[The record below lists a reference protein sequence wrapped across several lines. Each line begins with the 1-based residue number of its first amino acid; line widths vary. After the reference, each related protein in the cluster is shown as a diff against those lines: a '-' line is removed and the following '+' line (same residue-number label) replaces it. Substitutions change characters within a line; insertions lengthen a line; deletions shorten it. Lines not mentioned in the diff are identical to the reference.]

1 MRREQA
7 QISAC
12 NPVAVDPW
20 VRNSRL
26 GAGSHRSRGRHRTDI
41 PVLVVDVPSKPGPGL
56 NGEIVDYRV
65 AVALR
70 AGMSPSLDL
79 RAGQAQAGWAARRL
93 DARRVEITAGSEV
106 FVTTKGHLPPRWL
119 DVVAELGEVFIVY
132 GVGVI
137 TATQA
142 PDLVAFT
149 AGCAAAARIAWHT
162 NVGQK
167 PGYHL
172 LDLRE
177 AGFALPAFSFPADQL
192 RARGPLEQWRFEHLG
207 NRGRPGWTAPPMN
220 TAGTC
225 FWQPPLTP
233 PLPDLASCS
242 SIAGASSPESWQDRE
257 ERIRTIQIVGQKGD
271 PTWTLPTDVSADV
284 WPPLVV
290 RLGCFSETSPSRAAS
305 TARPRRFRG
314 VNGTQVGRCVTSVGN
329 ASGSNRSC
337 CAIRVRG
344 ASTWGP
350 MPRAKP
356 ATAAR

>member
-1 MRREQA
+1 MSKHKSLLATPSPSIPGFGTAASGR
-7 QISAC
+7 
-12 NPVAVDPW
+12 AVI
-20 VRNSRL
+20 VHEAAT
-26 GAGSHRSRGRHRTDI
+26 GTDI

-79 RAGQAQAGWAARRL
+79 RAGQALAGWAARRL

-119 DVVAELGEVFIVY
+119 DVAAELGEVFIVY

-207 NRGRPGWTAPPMN
+207 NRGRPGWTTPPMN

-242 SIAGASSPESWQDRE
+242 STAGASSPESWQDRE

-314 VNGTQVGRCVTSVGN
+314 VNGTQVGRCVTGVGN

>member
-1 MRREQA
+1 VSKHKSLLATPSPSIPGFGTAASGR
-7 QISAC
+7 
-12 NPVAVDPW
+12 AVI
-20 VRNSRL
+20 VHEAAT
-26 GAGSHRSRGRHRTDI
+26 GTDI

-79 RAGQAQAGWAARRL
+79 RAGQALAGWAARRL

-119 DVVAELGEVFIVY
+119 DVAAELGEVFIVY

-192 RARGPLEQWRFEHLG
+192 RARGPLEQWGFEHLG
-207 NRGRPGWTAPPMN
+207 NRDPARPLPLSDRLVVSLKAGPADVDVFDVGMGGLSSGSALVPMTGMRGVAERPAWMDDAADEYGRYLLLATTADASSARPGQLLLNSWCVITRIL
-220 TAGTC
+220 AG
-225 FWQPPLTP
+225 
-233 PLPDLASCS
+233 
-242 SIAGASSPESWQDRE
+242 PE
-257 ERIRTIQIVGQKGD
+257 K
-271 PTWTLPTDVSADV
+271 
-284 WPPLVV
+284 
-290 RLGCFSETSPSRAAS
+290 
-305 TARPRRFRG
+305 
-314 VNGTQVGRCVTSVGN
+314 
-329 ASGSNRSC
+329 SGSAPS
-337 CAIRVRG
+337 
-344 ASTWGP
+344 
-350 MPRAKP
+350 K
-356 ATAAR
+356 